1 MYGLIEASIES
12 LESADKDLLG
22 CLGSRFFLKMAGRK
36 GRADVLGMV
45 KGRELAEIWM
55 WAHSSKHLVILILS
69 DNAEGL
75 ATSTGSCPSTDNR
88 FA

>member
-22 CLGSRFFLKMAGRK
+22 CLGSRFFLKTAGRK

-45 KGRELAEIWM
+45 KGREWAEIWM
-55 WAHSSKHLVILILS
+55 WAHSPKHLCFYLNFI
-69 DNAEGL
+69 
-75 ATSTGSCPSTDNR
+75 R
-88 FA
+88 Q